1 MSLQVQ
7 KTNLK
12 TGAALFAASR
22 LGSSN
27 TMGNL
32 EEEDV
37 ANAGKP
43 IAGMPIDDYLWILA
57 LICLI
62 YVFMKLRTSQKN
74 EIQI

>member
-1 MSLQVQ
+1 
-7 KTNLK
+7 
-12 TGAALFAASR
+12 
-22 LGSSN
+22 
-27 TMGNL
+27 MGNL

-74 EIQI
+74 EI